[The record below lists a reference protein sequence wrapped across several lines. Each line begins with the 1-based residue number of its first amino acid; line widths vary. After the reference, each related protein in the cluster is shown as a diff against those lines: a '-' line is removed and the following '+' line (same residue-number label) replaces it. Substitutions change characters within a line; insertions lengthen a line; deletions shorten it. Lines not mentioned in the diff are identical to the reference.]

1 MAIIQQ
7 ESMHADSLDAA
18 LERAR
23 RDRALSEER
32 RKARLP
38 MDTLSRFAEGAAPI
52 AGAGIGAAV
61 GGLASGGNPA
71 AITAGFGAG
80 GGLGQGLGGL
90 IGLGRSISNEDD
102 QALAD
107 RGQLQQQQLM
117 QLLARRRG

>member
-1 MAIIQQ
+1 MAIIRQ

-23 RDRALSEER
+23 RDRKASEER
-32 RKARLP
+32 RRARQPL
-38 MDTLSRFAEGAAPI
+38 DTLSRFAEAGAPL

-61 GGLASGGNPA
+61 GGALGGPA
-71 AITAGFGAG
+71 GATAGFGAG

-90 IGLGRSISNEDD
+90 IGLGRGMASEDD

-107 RGQLQQQQLM
+107 REQLKQQQLLS
-117 QLLARRRG
+117 LLASRRG